1 MKLPRKQQQGS
12 EMEGQLRN
20 LICEGWA
27 TDKINSLSNLP
38 RDLSSKCWGSEILTQ
53 SWKFQTS
60 YTDMIAALFSLTLYH
75 LFVFYF
81 FPHPFSIYK
90 VPPPAPRA
98 SWEALRTNPSVAL
111 AADTVESSLWTE
123 RNLESLFPCF
133 PSFMQSPWAWLLL
146 MLAAAPS

>member
-38 RDLSSKCWGSEILTQ
+38 KDPSSKCWGSEVLTQ

-90 VPPPAPRA
+90 VPPPPPGHHGRLYAQTRQLLWPPTLWKVV
-98 SWEALRTNPSVAL
+98 SGQKET
-111 AADTVESSLWTE
+111 SSL
-123 RNLESLFPCF
+123 CF
-133 PSFMQSPWAWLLL
+133 PAFLHLCNHLEPGYFWC
-146 MLAAAPS
+146 